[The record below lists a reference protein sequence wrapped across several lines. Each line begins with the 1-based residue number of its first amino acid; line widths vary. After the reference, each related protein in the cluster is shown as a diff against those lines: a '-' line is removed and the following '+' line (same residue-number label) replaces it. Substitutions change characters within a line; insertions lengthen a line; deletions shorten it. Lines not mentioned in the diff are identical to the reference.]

1 MATYSKACCTLPPV
15 VDTAYE
21 PKGKYV
27 TINGMKTYV
36 TGPDSATEAILVDT
50 DIFGFF
56 PQTLQGAD
64 IISTSDSE
72 RKYRV
77 FMPDFFDGSPAD
89 ISWYPPDTDEK
100 KEKFG
105 AFFQN
110 RAPPPNTLPRIPKV
124 VEEINK
130 AYSIGGSGF
139 KSWGVVGY
147 CWGGKITSLL
157 SGKDSL
163 FKAAV
168 QIHPAMIDPKEGL
181 DVTIPMAILASM
193 DEDAA
198 EIDAYK
204 NNLKVEKLVE
214 TYPTQIHGWMS
225 ARGDLKNPDVKKEY
239 ENGYKS
245 VIAFLRAHL

>member
-15 VDTAYE
+15 VDAAYE
-21 PKGKYV
+21 PKGKYE
-27 TINGMKTYV
+27 TICGMKTYV
-36 TGPDSATEAILVDT
+36 TGPETATEAILVVY

-64 IISTSDSE
+64 IMSTSDAE

-89 ISWYPPDTDEK
+89 IAWYPPDTDEK
-100 KEKFG
+100 KEKWG
-105 AFFQN
+105 AFFKD
-110 RAPPPNTLPRIPKV
+110 RAPPPNTLPRVPRV

-130 AYSIGGSGF
+130 NFCPGGAGF
-139 KSWGVVGY
+139 KSWGIVGY

-157 SGKDSL
+157 SAKDTL

-168 QIHPAMIDPKEGL
+168 QVHPAMIDPKEAL
-181 DVTIPMAILASM
+181 EVTIPMCILASM
-193 DEDAA
+193 DEDPN
-198 EIDAYK
+198 EIEKYK
-204 NNLKVEKLVE
+204 DNLKVEKLVE
-214 TYPTQIHGWMS
+214 TYGDQIHGWMS
-225 ARGDLKNPDVKKEY
+225 ARGDLKNPTVKKEY

-245 VIAFLRAHL
+245 VIAFFRAHL